1 MSKLARLVALLAA
14 ALLVGASSTH
24 VDRPGGG
31 GKPLDGQKVE
41 VAAVWT
47 GTEQKNF
54 KKVLDAFRSK
64 TGASVTF
71 TSTGDDIA
79 PALEPRIAG
88 GNPPDVAI
96 LPQPGLLRDFAQRG
110 ALRPIEDVAGTE
122 VNANYAPIWR
132 DLGTVNGQLYGVWF
146 KAANKSL
153 VWYNT
158 KVFRDAG
165 VKPAT
170 DFAQLLQDMKTI
182 SDSGVKPL
190 SVGAANGWTLTDIF
204 ENIYLAQAGAQKYD
218 QLAKH
223 QIPWTDDSVKQA
235 LSTMA
240 QLVQPDF
247 LAGGTNEALQTEF
260 PQSVQNLYASP
271 PKAGLEIEADFVAA
285 TISGDTKAKVG
296 KDARFFSFPGINGG
310 PPPVVTGGDV
320 AVLFKDSEAGKALI
334 QFLATPRAAEA
345 WAKAGGYI
353 SANTKV
359 SGRAYSTRTF
369 RQIANVLVT
378 STNVQFDMSDQQP
391 ASFGATDGQGEWKI
405 FQDFLQNPSN
415 VDGTAQQLESAAAQA
430 YASGG

>member
-1 MSKLARLVALLAA
+1 MSTLRRLVALLAA
-14 ALLVGASSTH
+14 MLVVGAAGGH
-24 VDRPGGG
+24 VDRPQGG
-31 GKPLDGQKVE
+31 GKPLDGEKVE

-47 GTEQKNF
+47 GAEQKNF
-54 KKVLDAFRSK
+54 KKVLDAFRTQ
-64 TGASVTF
+64 TGASVKF

-79 PALEPRIAG
+79 PVLEPRIAG
-88 GNPPDVAI
+88 GNPPDVAV

-110 ALRPIEDVAGTE
+110 ALQPIEDVAGAE
-122 VNANYAPIWR
+122 VNQNYAPIWR
-132 DLGTVNGQLYGVWF
+132 ELGSVNGQLYGVWF
-146 KAANKSL
+146 KSANKSL
-153 VWYNT
+153 VWYNA

-170 DFAQLLQDMKTI
+170 DFNQLLQDMQTI
-182 SDSGVKPL
+182 ADSGVKPL

-235 LSTMA
+235 LTTMG
-240 QLVQPDF
+240 QMVQPDF

-260 PQSVQNLYASP
+260 PQSVQDVYASP
-271 PKAGLEIEADFVAA
+271 PKAGLEIEADFVAGQ
-285 TISGDTKAKVG
+285 ISSETKAKLG
-296 KDARFFSFPGINGG
+296 KNAKFFPFPGISGG
-310 PPPVVTGGDV
+310 TAPVVTGGDV

-334 QFLATPRAAEA
+334 KFLATPKAAEA

-353 SANTKV
+353 SANKSV
-359 SGRAYSTRTF
+359 APKSYSNSTF

-430 YASGG
+430 YASG

>member
-1 MSKLARLVALLAA
+1 MANLRRLVGLVAA
-14 ALLVGASSTH
+14 ALLVAA
-24 VDRPGGG
+24 VGGPALSAQS
-31 GKPLDGQKVE
+31 KPLDGQKVE

-54 KKVLDAFRSK
+54 KKVLDAFEKK
-64 TGASVTF
+64 TGASVKF

-88 GNPPDVAI
+88 GNPPDVAV
-96 LPQPGLLRDFAQRG
+96 LPQPGLLRDFAARG
-110 ALRPIEDVAGTE
+110 ALQPIQDVAGTE
-122 VNANYAPIWR
+122 VDANYAPIWR
-132 DLGTVNGQLYGVWF
+132 ELGSVNGQLYGVWF
-146 KAANKSL
+146 KSANKSL

-165 VKPAT
+165 VQPAT
-170 DFAQLLQDMKTI
+170 DFNQLLADMKTI
-182 SDSGVKPL
+182 ADSGVKPL

-204 ENIYLAQAGAQKYD
+204 ENVYLAQAGAEKYD

-235 LSTMA
+235 LTTMG
-240 QLVQPDF
+240 QIVQADY
-247 LAGGTNEALQTEF
+247 LAGGTSKTLQTEF
-260 PQSVQNLYASP
+260 PQSVQNLYSSP
-271 PKAGLEIEADFVAA
+271 PKAGVVIEADFVAGV
-285 TISGDTKAKVG
+285 ISGDTKAKLG
-296 KDARFFSFPGINGG
+296 KAAKFFPVPGMSGG
-310 PPPVVTGGDV
+310 AAPVVTGGDV
-320 AVLFKDSEAGKALI
+320 GVLFKNSEGGKELI
-334 QFLATPRAAEA
+334 KFLATPQAAQV

-353 SANTKV
+353 SANKNV
-359 SGRAYSTRTF
+359 SPNAYSNATF

-378 STNVQFDMSDQQP
+378 SPNVQFDMSDQQP